1 MADYND
7 YLITIKCNSGEL
19 VFKSK
24 KAGGNSTYYTKLEDE
39 KNKKKWT
46 ITVRR
51 INYVKEIYNP
61 CHLTLNLELSMTDK
75 TEALVSFG
83 ELISVF
89 TNAEVTINAKRG
101 TGNEDTIIS
110 NYYINSVEPSLQ
122 PNKSYKLKLDAYSA
136 DYQLKTDNFSECYLN
151 TSLKSIIENHN
162 NALSKGKH
170 QTYPLQFSC
179 DVEDG
184 LQNINYKTLTG
195 KYQVYHTPYAVQ
207 YNESFYDFIARL
219 AHRYGEFLFFENGS
233 LHLGVD
239 PNQTGKPYELDSV
252 TTGEGDKQTT
262 TNYYK
267 SITQTAIPDSNL
279 GASING
285 SHYDYHNPDALDQSK
300 DFNYDLDYA
309 EDMYMESLE
318 MKDLSD
324 QSYEVLYEE
333 KSEKEE
339 KGSQTEEYL
348 DWRMFMGWVGLSR
361 KCLTF
366 LTSCRREDGFSA
378 KEINDTWGAFAKL
391 AIAWGDAF
399 FTAKGKVDKTNA
411 NYKSFYEA
419 LKCDGYNADEQESN
433 GKMRPFATFLFNESL
448 LGTQQS
454 AAFKEYTKAATTR
467 ESRESEVK
475 QQKLGDAQ
483 KSFEKMIGKAESLKA
498 KLSAYKEKVT
508 EKKDDL
514 APLITKLDEI
524 IKAAQKTTVEV
535 KKDNITYNKTCL
547 ELLRETDRSLNAN
560 IEKRKTEQKK
570 DEKDFDAEV
579 TNNKKKD
586 TDTET
591 YEDAIKSILDC
602 IGLFEKSFLDK
613 DGKNDYLS
621 SACKLTNFCAV
632 EDDKLL
638 SSDQKAAE
646 RKAFSNTIQN
656 DYVTLKATL
665 EDTKRKIT
673 STRDHLDRMLKI
685 AYFVPNAVKAAEE
698 AYKKYL
704 GLCLKITQGNLF
716 HKFLESVEKAEVLSA
731 KRRMSLEIDTSN
743 FTKIPLLGQTIK
755 FDNVTY
761 LIIGVRSDYT
771 LNASDSAFTENLILD
786 LTPQMNFTE
795 TDKKLDDVCQWIPPL
810 SECRKTPKVGA
821 MIATVTDNKDPR
833 GMGRLRIKYK
843 WQNKNSARTP
853 WIRMS
858 TPFASKYGS
867 GMFFYPQKDDEVLV
881 DFYNGNIDRPIIVGA
896 LRNEKTERDYV
907 TAYGVGGWAK
917 RNDIAGISGQML
929 QFKDGYMAF
938 NDLVKFLPGLGSILA
953 AYDPDYLK
961 KVNWIQNAMQG
972 GEGEDI
978 RDTEWQKYMRGSIL
992 MHDRYNTWEITG
1004 STTDRKVSIASNL
1017 GTVSID
1023 ALSGITI
1030 SAPLGDLTISAKNIK
1045 MQASNNILIESGT
1058 QIGRQRKV
1066 KENKRSGVE
1075 MFYDATKDAVKDK
1088 ITRVKVD
1095 MSMLRLVI
1103 EAIIPPV
1110 EGTLQVKSNRYLK
1123 LEAGEKGCAEDSKN
1137 PFKMGQRSDAKKWL
1151 KSLCSPKS
1159 KVKDLGK
1166 AIEEHAE
1173 DFKKMKKAI
1182 DAIPGWVENF
1192 CKSRFEDRKKFLESY
1207 NAVKDYFNTFVPVEL
1222 KTFDNEHFWNLEQL
1236 QEVQVNKL
1244 KIDEVKAKI
1253 KDIINEDDDNA
1264 LNALFAYNAGND
1276 LRKALKSVGL
1286 AYNKNQAPEEQQ
1298 TAYGDANM
1306 RKFLKLAYQAARLG
1320 KKFASENADTLKN
1333 KWAAKLAVA
1342 MGYANDKTTLQVY
1355 ELVDNEVG
1363 TAFPISKDQMKVA
1376 LAPLFAQLL
1385 DETEQFGDGATAM
1398 NIPSERFNE
1407 ATFVKNVVR
1416 AFLCKAINVTKCY
1429 VYHEGYAEAT
1439 LNAVSTIGQLT
1450 PLVKVPTNQEITG
1463 MLNAASQ
1470 DIYYFAGIRLGAADI
1485 EQRNNNWQ
1493 YFTKTCKFIT
1503 DFWANPPRTKGW
1515 QIAANTGGTL
1525 AEEASDLLG
1534 ATAILNDLAGIIGGS
1549 IIESACVKSATHGGR
1564 VLISDHGVT
1573 AGLNSNGT
1581 FEKTSAPSSKKWK

>member
-24 KAGGNSTYYTKLEDE
+24 KAEGNSTYYTKLQEE
-39 KNKKKWT
+39 KDQKKWT

-51 INYVKEIYNP
+51 INYVKEIYTP

-75 TEALVSFG
+75 TETLVSFG

-101 TGNEDTIIS
+101 TENEETIIS

-162 NALSKGKH
+162 KALSKEKY
-170 QTYPLQFSC
+170 QTNPLKFSC
-179 DVEDG
+179 DVKDG
-184 LQNINYKTLTG
+184 LQNINYKTVNEE
-195 KYQVYHTPYAVQ
+195 YQVYHTPYAVQ

-239 PNQTGKPYELDSV
+239 PELTKITHNLDTTTSV
-252 TTGEGDKQTT
+252 NGELQTT

-267 SITQTAIPDSNL
+267 SVTQTAIPDSKL
-279 GASING
+279 GTLING
-285 SHYDYHNPDALDQSK
+285 SHYDYLNPDSLDQSQE
-300 DFNYDLDYA
+300 FNYDLDYA

-318 MKDLSD
+318 MKDL
-324 QSYEVLYEE
+324 
-333 KSEKEE
+333 KED
-339 KGSQTEEYL
+339 YV
-348 DWRMFMGWVGLSR
+348 DWRMFMGWVGLAR

-391 AIAWGDAF
+391 AIAWVDAG

-419 LKCDGYNADEQESN
+419 LKSGGYDVNEQESD
-433 GKMRPFATFLFNESL
+433 GKMRPFATYLLNESL
-448 LGTQQS
+448 LGTQHR
-454 AAFKEYTKAATTR
+454 AAQKDYSDAEATR
-467 ESRESEVK
+467 KSRESDLS
-475 QQKLGDAQ
+475 QQKLGDAK
-483 KSFEKMIGKAESLKA
+483 KSFEKMIGKAQSLKE
-498 KLSAYKEKVT
+498 KLSAYKDMVT
-508 EKKDDL
+508 EKKDEL
-514 APLITKLDEI
+514 TPLITKLDEI
-524 IKAAQKTTVEV
+524 IKAAKETTVEV

-547 ELLRETDRSLNAN
+547 ELLRETDYSLNTN
-560 IEKRKTEQKK
+560 IEKRKTERKK
-570 DEKDFDAEV
+570 EENFDAEV
-579 TNNKKKD
+579 TNNKNKD

-591 YEDAIKSILDC
+591 YETAIKSIQDC
-602 IGLFEKSFLDK
+602 IKLFEKSFLDK

-632 EDDKLL
+632 EDDKLI

-656 DYVTLKATL
+656 DYVSLKATL
-665 EDTKRKIT
+665 EDAKGKIT
-673 STRDHLDRMLKI
+673 STQKNLDRMLKI
-685 AYFVPNAVKAAEE
+685 AYFVLNAVEDE
-698 AYKKYL
+698 KKTYDRLL
-704 GLCLKITQGNLF
+704 GLSLKITQGNLF
-716 HKFLESVEKAEVLSA
+716 HKFLESVEKAEISSA

-743 FTKIPLLGQTIK
+743 YTKIPLLGQTIT

-771 LNASDSAFTENLILD
+771 LNTSDSAFTENLVLD
-786 LTPQMNFTE
+786 LTPQINYTI
-795 TDKKLDDVCQWIPPL
+795 TDKKDKKLGDVCQWIPPL

-843 WQNKNSARTP
+843 WQNNNSARTP

-917 RNDIAGISGQML
+917 RNDIAGITGQML

-938 NDLVKFLPGLGSILA
+938 NDLVKYWPGLGSILSA
-953 AYDPDYLK
+953 FNPSALSGL
-961 KVNWIQNAMQG
+961 NWIQNAMQG
-972 GEGEDI
+972 GENKDV
-978 RDTEWQKYMRGSIL
+978 RDTDWQKYMRGSIL

-1058 QIGRQRKV
+1058 QIGRQRKI

-1075 MFYDATKDAVKDK
+1075 MFYDATKDAIKDK
-1088 ITRVKVD
+1088 TTILKVD
-1095 MSMLRLVI
+1095 LSLLRLVI

-1123 LEAGEKGCAEDSKN
+1123 LEAGEKGSAEDSKN

-1166 AIEEHAE
+1166 AIEEYAE

-1207 NAVKDYFNTFVPVEL
+1207 NAVKKYKFNTVNPVEFNTF
-1222 KTFDNEHFWNLEQL
+1222 DNTHFWDLENLKENEADNL
-1236 QEVQVNKL
+1236 S
-1244 KIDEVKAKI
+1244 IDEVKAKI
-1253 KDIINEDDDNA
+1253 KNIINIDDDSRR
-1264 LNALFAYNAGND
+1264 NALFAYNAGND

-1286 AYNKNQAPEEQQ
+1286 AYNKNKSVAAQQ
-1298 TAYGDANM
+1298 TVYGQANM
-1306 RKFLKLAYQAARLG
+1306 RKFLKLAIQAARLAN
-1320 KKFASENADTLKN
+1320 KFATENADTLKN

-1342 MGYANDKTTLQVY
+1342 MGYANGKTTLQVY

-1363 TAFPISKDQMKVA
+1363 TAFTISKDQMKEA

-1385 DETEQFGDGATAM
+1385 EETEKFGDGAKTVIR
-1398 NIPSERFNE
+1398 IPSERYNE
-1407 ATFVKNVVR
+1407 DTFVKSVVR
-1416 AFLCKAINVTKCY
+1416 AFLCKAINMTKCY
-1429 VYHEGYAEAT
+1429 VYDEGYAEAT

-1450 PLVKVPTNQEITG
+1450 PLVKIPTNQEITG

-1470 DIYYFAGIRLGAADI
+1470 DIVYFAGIRLGTTGSL

-1525 AEEASDLLG
+1525 LEEASDLLG
-1534 ATAILNDLAGIIGGS
+1534 GTAILNDLAGIIGGS

-1581 FEKTSAPSSKKWK
+1581 FEKTSAPSSRKWK